1 MAKQK
6 QDKEDILR
14 EATALVNRVELKLG
28 GEGESDDS
36 VFVGFRRDGSVSF
49 FYGGEPVYQFNTQHA
64 FRRGYYQSTMLK
76 AEQGKLVQLTRS
88 REGEQLV
95 LLSREFNAQQSSE
108 FLEEMRQNLLNLLAA
123 IRNDEYELIG
133 FVVVE
138 ETTAQQLLFQIADW
152 IEQHAVQIRI
162 ADVPNVAG

>member
-14 EATALVNRVELKLG
+14 EATALVNRVELKLDG
-28 GEGESDDS
+28 KGESDDS
-36 VFVGFRRDGSVSF
+36 VFVGFRRDGAVSF
-49 FYGGEPVYQFNTQHA
+49 FYGSEPVYQFNNQHA

-95 LLSREFNAQQSSE
+95 LLRREYNEQQTVE
-108 FLEEMRQNLLNLLAA
+108 FCEEMRQNLLNLLAA
-123 IRNDEYELIG
+123 IRSEKYELIG
-133 FVVVE
+133 FVVEDNTVE
-138 ETTAQQLLFQIADW
+138 QLLIQVADW
-152 IEQHAVQIRI
+152 IENHAGQIRV
-162 ADVPNVAG
+162 ANVPNVAG

>member
-28 GEGESDDS
+28 GEGEPDDS
-36 VFVGFRRDGSVSF
+36 VFVGFRRDGAVSF
-49 FYGGEPVYQFNTQHA
+49 FFGAEPVYQFNTQHA
-64 FRRGYYQSTMLK
+64 FRRGYYQNTMLK

-95 LLSREFNAQQSSE
+95 LLRREFDNQQTPGGRPASRPASHLIIIK
-108 FLEEMRQNLLNLLAA
+108 FLKA
-123 IRNDEYELIG
+123 IRPASQPAR
-133 FVVVE
+133 
-138 ETTAQQLLFQIADW
+138 T
-152 IEQHAVQIRI
+152 
-162 ADVPNVAG
+162 

>member
-1 MAKQK
+1 MAKQE
-6 QDKEDILR
+6 QDKEAILR

-28 GEGESDDS
+28 GERESGDS

-49 FYGGEPVYQFNTQHA
+49 FYDGEPVYQFNTQHA

-95 LLSREFNAQQSSE
+95 LLRREFNDQQTAE
-108 FLEEMRQNLLNLLAA
+108 FCEEMRQNLLNLLAA

-133 FVVVE
+133 FVVANE
-138 ETTAQQLLFQIADW
+138 STAQQLLFQIADW
-152 IEQHAVQIRI
+152 IEQHAIQIRI

>member
-28 GEGESDDS
+28 GEGEPDDS
-36 VFVGFRRDGSVSF
+36 VFVGFRRDGAVSF
-49 FYGGEPVYQFNTQHA
+49 FFGAEPVYQFNTQHA
-64 FRRGYYQSTMLK
+64 FRRGYYQNTMLK

-95 LLSREFNAQQSSE
+95 LLRREFDNQQTEE
-108 FLEEMRQNLLNLLAA
+108 FCEEMRHNLLNLLSVL
-123 IRNDEYELIG
+123 REEKYELIG
-133 FVVVE
+133 FVVEDNTVE
-138 ETTAQQLLFQIADW
+138 PLLLQVAHW
-152 IEQHAVQIRI
+152 IENHARQIRI